1 MGVWEA
7 RPSAGEPAAWQ
18 SQKTYG
24 REGCSGRKK
33 EHQEE
38 WTGAVILREE
48 ACFSPW
54 PGVQKEICKYLLKEK
69 NKFFFFWLSKKKK
82 TFAEGIM
89 RDCNM
94 KKSQTQ
100 DIVTTFGGTM
110 RWNNKGDLEGGDRK
124 AEEERETGASKKP
137 APGAEAGREAWG
149 TPGTLRRARHSPRRC
164 GPSEPRHCES
174 AVWECGGS
182 SQGHRA
188 SSLSLGVSF
197 PQSVQ
202 QAGGRQKHSQ
212 AWPKHDLK

>member
-69 NKFFFFWLSKKKK
+69 NKFFFFWLSKKKNKHLLKELWETAIWRSHRPK
-82 TFAEGIM
+82 TSWPHSEEQ
-89 RDCNM
+89 C
-94 KKSQTQ
+94 
-100 DIVTTFGGTM
+100 VETT
-110 RWNNKGDLEGGDRK
+110 R
-124 AEEERETGASKKP
+124 
-137 APGAEAGREAWG
+137 
-149 TPGTLRRARHSPRRC
+149 GTLKVETERLKRKGKLAPVRSPRREQR
-164 GPSEPRHCES
+164 P
-174 AVWECGGS
+174 
-182 SQGHRA
+182 
-188 SSLSLGVSF
+188 
-197 PQSVQ
+197 
-202 QAGGRQKHSQ
+202 GGRREALRGPWDGHATRPGGAVPVNQGTARARSGSVAGARKDTEQ
-212 AWPKHDLK
+212 VLYL